1 MEAEKKIT
9 NEEILTELE
18 TVLKYSSLK
27 SSPVL
32 TNFLRYVVEETVNEN
47 QHCIKEYSI
56 AVNVLN
62 RSSDFNSNDDA
73 VVRIHAGRLR
83 RVMNEYYLT
92 QGQNNVLM
100 IDIPKGSYIPT
111 FIRRI
116 NNRIA
121 EPLQNNNTK
130 PLIAIFPFKSII
142 QDQNLSIVAEMLC
155 GELSAELSRF
165 DEIAVIG
172 NFSNEM
178 ISKINQN
185 ALEAANLIGA
195 DFIVTGNL
203 KNNDQKLQ
211 IRLNLL
217 NASTG
222 EFILT
227 KSFEYESLEDFIKI
241 QNEIIESVA
250 CIIGGY
256 YGVIFK
262 EIIKSAS
269 LKTINSDIWKG
280 IYSYYK
286 YQSSYS
292 LENCLSAFTNLK
304 QATKKHPD
312 HALLWAMMGEFY
324 LDGIAFAIED
334 NEFEEG
340 YRCIMKSLQ
349 IDPNCQHVWHALTF
363 ANLFKKDS
371 EACLH
376 SAEQCIKI
384 NPNASGLVSGVGCM
398 LIFAGYFDKGYAIM
412 KNALEKNPNCPWWM
426 NIGFC
431 YYYIAKKDY
440 TAALYWA
447 EKMDAEET
455 FWDPLLKAVTLSFTN
470 QDSKA
475 KKYLTKLIELEPE
488 ISQKINSALTRC
500 ILSENTIMQIIG
512 SLDKIGLKRLVVHN

>member
-1 MEAEKKIT
+1 MEAVKKIT
-9 NEEILTELE
+9 SEEILTELE
-18 TVLKYSSLK
+18 AVLRYNSLK

-32 TNFLRYVVEETVNEN
+32 TRFLKYVVEETVNEK
-47 QHCIKEYSI
+47 QHYIKEYSI

-62 RSSDFNSNDDA
+62 RSVDFNSSDDA

-83 RVMNEYYLT
+83 RILNEYYLT
-92 QGQNNVLM
+92 QGQDSLLM
-100 IDIPKGSYIPT
+100 IDMPKGSYIPLFT
-111 FIRRI
+111 RRTTIRV
-116 NNRIA
+116 A
-121 EPLQNNNTK
+121 ETNQSTNVK
-130 PLIAIFPFKSII
+130 PLVAIFPFKSII
-142 QDQNLSIVAEMLC
+142 QDQNLNIISEMLC

-165 DEIAVIG
+165 EEIAVIG
-172 NFSNEM
+172 HFSNDM
-178 ISKINQN
+178 ISKIDQN
-185 ALEAANLIGA
+185 ALEAANMIGA

-203 KNNDQKLQ
+203 KHYNEKLQ

-217 NASTG
+217 NSSTG

-227 KSFEYESLEDFIKI
+227 KSFEYESLKDFIKR
-241 QNEIIESVA
+241 QNEIIENVV

-262 EIIKSAS
+262 EIIKNSS
-269 LKTINSDIWKG
+269 FKTINSDIWKG

-292 LENCLSAFTNLK
+292 IDNCLSAFTNLK
-304 QATKKHPD
+304 QATKTHPD

-334 NEFEEG
+334 IELEEG

-349 IDPNCQHVWHALTF
+349 IDPNCQHVWHALTL

-371 EACLH
+371 EACLY

-398 LIFAGYFDKGYAIM
+398 LIFAGFLDKGYAIM
-412 KNALEKNPNCPWWM
+412 NKALEKNPNCPWWM

-440 TAALYWA
+440 ANALYWA
-447 EKMDAEET
+447 EKMDAEDT
-455 FWDPLLKAVTLSFTN
+455 FWDPLLKAATLSFTD
-470 QDSKA
+470 QHSRA
-475 KKYLTKLIELEPE
+475 RKYLLKLLELEPE
-488 ISQKINSALTRC
+488 ISKKINSALSRC
-500 ILSENTIMQIIG
+500 ILSENVVSQIIG
-512 SLDKIGLKRLVVHN
+512 SLDKIGLERLSINN

>member
-1 MEAEKKIT
+1 METVKRIT
-9 NEEILTELE
+9 NEEIFTELE
-18 TVLKYSSLK
+18 AVLKYNSLK

-32 TNFLRYVVEETVNEN
+32 TKFLKYVVEQTVKEN
-47 QHCIKEYSI
+47 QHYIKEYSI

-62 RSSDFNSNDDA
+62 RSADFNSNDDA

-83 RVMNEYYLT
+83 RVLNEYYLT
-92 QGQNNVLM
+92 DGQNNTVM
-100 IDIPKGSYIPT
+100 IDMPKGSYIPL
-111 FIRRI
+111 FIRRTKI
-116 NNRIA
+116 PTA
-121 EPLQNNNTK
+121 ESLPNNNLK
-130 PLIAIFPFKSII
+130 PVIAIFPFKSIL
-142 QDQNLSIVAEMLC
+142 QNKNLTIISELLC

-165 DEIAVIG
+165 EEIAVIG
-172 NFSNEM
+172 QFSKEM
-178 ISKINQN
+178 ISKIDQN
-185 ALEAANLIGA
+185 TLEAANEMGA

-203 KNNDQKLQ
+203 KHNNEKLQ

-217 NASTG
+217 NSSTG

-227 KSFEYESLEDFIKI
+227 KSFEYETPEDFMKM
-241 QNEIIESVA
+241 QNEIIESVV

-262 EIIKSAS
+262 EIIRKSS
-269 LKTINSDIWKG
+269 LKTIDSDIWKA

-286 YQSSYS
+286 YQCSYS
-292 LENCLSAFTNLK
+292 LENCLAAFDNLK
-304 QATKKHPD
+304 QATNTHPD

-371 EACLH
+371 AACLQ
-376 SAEQCIKI
+376 SAEQCIRI

-398 LIFAGYFDKGYAIM
+398 LIFAGYFDKGYEIM

-440 TAALYWA
+440 ETALYWA

-455 FWDPLLKAVTLSFTN
+455 FWDPLLKAATLSFTN
-470 QDSKA
+470 QEHRA
-475 KKYLTKLIELEPE
+475 KKYLTKLVELEPK
-488 ISQKINSALTRC
+488 ISRKINAVLSRC
-500 ILSENTIMQIIG
+500 ILSENIITQIIG
-512 SLDKIGLKRLVVHN
+512 SLDKIGLKRLISNN